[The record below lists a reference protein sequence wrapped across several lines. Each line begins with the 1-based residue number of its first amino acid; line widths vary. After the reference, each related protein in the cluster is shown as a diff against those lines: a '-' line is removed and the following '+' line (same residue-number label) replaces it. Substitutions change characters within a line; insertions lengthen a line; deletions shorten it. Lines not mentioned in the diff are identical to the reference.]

1 MNAPGTTLTR
11 TLRPDLS
18 EIAALADAVAAWAEQ
33 LRIPQAATSAMTLML
48 EELVANS
55 IRHGY
60 AERGAGGSIDVHLE
74 TDGATLVAS
83 VSDAAP
89 PFNPL
94 DLPAPDTASAMEE
107 RAVGGLGVHLVRR
120 LAHGMDY
127 RRVDGCNV
135 VRVSRHFSTDA
146 AARN

>member
-11 TLRPDLS
+11 TLRSDLS
-18 EIAALADAVAAWAEQ
+18 EVAALADAVAAWAEQ

-48 EELVANS
+48 EELVTNS

-60 AERGAGGSIDVHLE
+60 AEGGAGSSIDVRLE
-74 TDGATLVAS
+74 TDGEALVAS
-83 VSDAAP
+83 VSDSAP

-94 DLPAPDTASAMEE
+94 DLPAADTASAIDE
-107 RAVGGLGVHLVRR
+107 RAVGGLGVHRVRR
-120 LAHGMDY
+120 LAHSMDY
-127 RRVDGCNV
+127 RRVDGRNV
-135 VRVSRHFSTDA
+135 VRVVRRFSTDA